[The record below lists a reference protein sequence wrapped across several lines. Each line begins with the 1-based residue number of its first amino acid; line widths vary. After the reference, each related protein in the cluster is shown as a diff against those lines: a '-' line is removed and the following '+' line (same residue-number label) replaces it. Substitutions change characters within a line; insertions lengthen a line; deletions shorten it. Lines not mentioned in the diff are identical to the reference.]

1 MSRRVLVT
9 GSEGFT
15 GFYVC
20 KELREAGWDVWG
32 AGLQPKPDDPQYLQ
46 INLLNP
52 DTLNPIADSIK
63 PDVVIHLAAIAFVAE
78 SDPNIFYQVNLMGTR
93 NLLEVLANATTPPD
107 CTILASSANVYGNS
121 DLEVLSE
128 DSPVNPANDYA
139 VSKLAMEYMA
149 KTFVNRLPIIITRPF
164 NYTGVG
170 QSDRFLIP
178 KIVHHF
184 RKRCSQIELGNLDVE
199 REFSDVRDVAVLYRL
214 LAEREPIGETV
225 NLCSS
230 QPLSLRSCIQLAE
243 SISGH
248 RIDVTVNPDFVR
260 QNEIKTLF
268 GNRNKLIRLL
278 QPVPPREIRD
288 TFKWMLSATS
298 DLRKS

>member
-1 MSRRVLVT
+1 MTSKRVLVT

-32 AGLQPKPDDPQYLQ
+32 AGLAAKPDELQYIR
-46 INLLNP
+46 INLQDPTSLLKISEVN
-52 DTLNPIADSIK
+52 
-63 PDVVIHLAAIAFVAE
+63 PDVVIHLAALAFVAE
-78 SDPNIFYQVNLMGTR
+78 PDPAPFYHINLLGTR
-93 NLLEVLANATTPPD
+93 HLLEVLSRSSRPPS
-107 CTILASSANVYGNS
+107 CTIIASSANVYGNAAVGAI
-121 DLEVLSE
+121 DENVT
-128 DSPVNPANDYA
+128 PNPANDYA
-139 VSKLAMEYMA
+139 ISKLAMEYLARTYMD
-149 KTFVNRLPIIITRPF
+149 RLGIVITRPF

-178 KIVHHF
+178 KIVRHF
-184 RKRCSQIELGNLDVE
+184 RERCNQIELGNLDVE
-199 REFSDVRDVAVLYRL
+199 REFSDVRDIAVLYRL
-214 LAEREPIGETV
+214 LAERQPIGETV

-243 SISGH
+243 ALSGH
-248 RIDVTVNPDFVR
+248 HIDVTVNPDYVR
-260 QNEIKTLF
+260 RNEIKTLF
-268 GNRNKLIRLL
+268 GNRDKLTRLL

-288 TFKWMLSATS
+288 TFKWMLSATN